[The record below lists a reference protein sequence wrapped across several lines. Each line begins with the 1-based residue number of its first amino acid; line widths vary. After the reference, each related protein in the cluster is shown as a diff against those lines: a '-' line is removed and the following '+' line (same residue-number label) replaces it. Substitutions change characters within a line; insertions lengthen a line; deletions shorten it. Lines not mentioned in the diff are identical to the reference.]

1 MALRGPA
8 ACPGLREGTAPAAQP
23 SQQGREQGTEGEGK
37 RSCAVPPGPAGSEP
51 LARAASTSALSPT
64 PGPCP
69 TASTSQGEFK
79 DCPRA
84 APALASCC
92 AGASTRSLCL
102 GNTAWIRPIP
112 NSLQEAVTKTAASG
126 AQGLSHGPFSTP
138 GKGTAPSSRAPVRPG
153 APALSLCPLE
163 KEQGEKKQVLLPEE
177 MSFCYIQQEKPAMLL
192 EETSSGLLQEAAA
205 SLQVCI

>member
-8 ACPGLREGTAPAAQP
+8 ARPGVREGTAPAAQR
-23 SQQGREQGTEGEGK
+23 QQGREQGTGGGGK

-64 PGPCP
+64 AGPCP
-69 TASTSQGEFK
+69 TASPSQGELK

-92 AGASTRSLCL
+92 ARASTRSLCL
-102 GNTAWIRPIP
+102 GNAAWIRPIP
-112 NSLQEAVTKTAASG
+112 NSLQAAVTKTPASG

-153 APALSLCPLE
+153 AAALSLCPLE

-205 SLQVCI
+205 SLQLCI